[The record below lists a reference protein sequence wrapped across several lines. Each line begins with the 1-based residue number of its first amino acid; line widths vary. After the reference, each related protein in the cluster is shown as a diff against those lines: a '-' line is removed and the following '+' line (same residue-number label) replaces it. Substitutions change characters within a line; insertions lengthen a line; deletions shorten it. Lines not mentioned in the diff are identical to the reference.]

1 MQTFLGVH
9 DTKIKGT
16 LSGFDRVRFR
26 GTLRMLANTKGL
38 SCFLSIMG
46 VLLKD
51 FRDWSKELTER
62 IRRATAELAGERQ
75 RSGMAGRSVAGCR
88 YFFRETRQLIRGC
101 GRRHACSG
109 VAGRTIAYSL
119 GNRPGRPCARV
130 PSRACVADVRAGTLL
145 LVGG

>member
-9 DTKIKGT
+9 DSKIKGT

-51 FRDWSKELTER
+51 FRQWSMDLTER
-62 IRRATAELAGERQ
+62 IRRATAELAGLRQ
-75 RSGMAGRSVAGCR
+75 RPIIYLCSCHTDKEAIRPVGHLLPRSR
-88 YFFRETRQLIRGC
+88 
-101 GRRHACSG
+101 GRRDKIAQLQNWRFGLVLNQLAACH
-109 VAGRTIAYSL
+109 
-119 GNRPGRPCARV
+119 
-130 PSRACVADVRAGTLL
+130 
-145 LVGG
+145 